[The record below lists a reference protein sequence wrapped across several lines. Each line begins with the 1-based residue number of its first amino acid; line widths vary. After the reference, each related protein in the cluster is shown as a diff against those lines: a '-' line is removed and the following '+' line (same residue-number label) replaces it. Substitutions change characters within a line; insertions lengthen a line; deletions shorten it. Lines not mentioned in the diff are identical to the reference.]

1 MFGRKKRLP
10 LNSPADAQASAPQR
24 LSLRSP
30 SDAIKPMAA
39 PPPPPRVK
47 RMRGGLLAAFS
58 GFLTLLIAVAVAA
71 VFGIVV
77 LEREALTKGPLQD
90 DKVVLIPRN
99 TGTSGI
105 AALLKREG
113 VIERPLLFEIYALLN
128 RQRGQLKAGEFL
140 FKAGTSIGEAI
151 DTLAQGK
158 AILHSISIPEGLTSE
173 QVVSRL
179 IENEILTGD
188 VKEIPREG
196 AILPDTYKFERG
208 TTRQQLVNTMMA
220 AQKQVLTQ
228 IWQRRSPDL
237 PFKNPEELVILAS
250 IVEKETGRADERTRV
265 AGVFLNRLT
274 KRMKLQSDPTIV
286 YGLVGGK
293 GTLGRGILRTE
304 IEKPSPYNT
313 YTIEGLPPGPI
324 ANPGRAAMEA
334 VANPS
339 RTKDLYFVADGSGG
353 HAFAETHE
361 QHLRNVARWRQV
373 ERARAPGEGQVPVD
387 RVEPESLAAPA
398 GLPTGAASAF
408 TGDVAPASPGAGQT
422 PGRTPP
428 RQGGRRGL
436 DASEG
441 TAKDPLL
448 NRSFDLNTP
457 KTVPAMR
464 QP

>member
-1 MFGRKKRLP
+1 MFGRKTRLP
-10 LNSPADAQASAPQR
+10 LNSPADAQAPAPRR
-24 LSLRSP
+24 LSVRSP
-30 SDAIKPMAA
+30 SDAIKPTAA

-58 GFLTLLIAVAVAA
+58 GFLTLLVAVAIAA
-71 VFGIVV
+71 VFGILV
-77 LEREALTKGPLQD
+77 LEREAMTKGPLQD
-90 DKVVLIPRN
+90 DKVVMIPRN

-113 VIERPLLFEIYALLN
+113 VIERPLLFEVYALLN

-140 FKAGTSIGEAI
+140 FKAGTSIDEAI

-179 IENEILTGD
+179 MENEILTGEI
-188 VKEIPREG
+188 KEIPREG
-196 AILPDTYKFERG
+196 ALLPDTYKFERG
-208 TTRQQLVNTMMA
+208 MTRQQLVNTMVA
-220 AQKQVLTQ
+220 AQKQVLNQ

-237 PFKNPEELVILAS
+237 PFNNPEELVILAS

-304 IEKPSPYNT
+304 IDKPTPYNT
-313 YTIEGLPPGPI
+313 YAIEGLPPGPI

-361 QHLRNVARWRQV
+361 QHLRNVTRWRQV
-373 ERARAPGEGQVPVD
+373 EKARAAGDGQAPVD
-387 RVEPESLAAPA
+387 RVEPDSLAAPA

-408 TGDVAPASPGAGQT
+408 TGDVAPASPVGA
-422 PGRTPP
+422 PPSGRTPP
-428 RQGGRRGL
+428 RQGSRRGL

-441 TAKDPLL
+441 TPKDPLL